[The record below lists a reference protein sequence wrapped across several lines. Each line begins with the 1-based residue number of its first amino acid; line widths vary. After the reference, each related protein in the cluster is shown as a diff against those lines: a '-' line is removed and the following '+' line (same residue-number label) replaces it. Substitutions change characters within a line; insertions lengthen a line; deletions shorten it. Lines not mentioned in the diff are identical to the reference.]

1 MEEKENLDTN
11 LIYDLVIFYLDLAM
25 LYLDK
30 ENCLEDQVKRDLH
43 DRLITKPVKCDLRDR
58 LITKPDADVD
68 QYARIVVNAIKNFR
82 KQGNDFC
89 ALDKCIEQAIDAELG
104 GAHKCVKKT

>member
-1 MEEKENLDTN
+1 MKEKENLDTN
-11 LIYDLVIFYLDLAM
+11 LIYEIVLFYLDLAM

-30 ENCLEDQVKRDLH
+30 ENCLEDQVKR
-43 DRLITKPVKCDLRDR
+43 DLRDR

-89 ALDKCIEQAIDAELG
+89 ALDRCIEQAIDAELSEEHIH
-104 GAHKCVKKT
+104 A